1 MGLVFHH
8 VLTRCISLA
17 LAGSS
22 HVFWP
27 DTNATSCNLAVGGSE
42 LEQAEEDE
50 RISMQVSLLQLEN
63 AIYVSRSKGK
73 INQKVQERTAGKEI
87 IGSMPTDLLR
97 AAVPLVWTHVPKCGT
112 SFVNSVV
119 RLPGVCAGW
128 PVGDDVYTTG
138 DRICPDRLSCPA
150 WLWYSRCPGLLKTEP
165 GSHRP
170 MRLGYHLAVGSHFE
184 DVYDGHGL
192 IMLRQPEQRM
202 ISQFNFG
209 PNERFDNGNMTIAD
223 VAPVWAGCAVRMLVL
238 EGRGG
243 DWADCLPSP
252 LEYADGKAALS
263 MDDVV
268 EAQRR
273 LQGYA
278 FVGITDDWALSICLL
293 HAMFGGECHPA
304 EFADVRLRR
313 NESSDLYDTTVL
325 EGFVDPYDGPLY
337 EEALS
342 IFKTK
347 SQIYN
352 VSQETCAP
360 CFLSAGVDISSD
372 ASV

>member
-8 VLTRCISLA
+8 VLTRCVSFL

-22 HVFWP
+22 YVFWP
-27 DTNATSCNLAVGGSE
+27 DTNVTNCSLAVGGSE

-50 RISMQVSLLQLEN
+50 QISTQVSLLQVKMPSMPAVRKGEL
-63 AIYVSRSKGK
+63 ARSYEK
-73 INQKVQERTAGKEI
+73 ERPEKKNI
-87 IGSMPTDLLR
+87 SSMPTDLLR
-97 AAVPLVWTHVPKCGT
+97 AATPLVWTHVPKCGT

-128 PVGDDVYTTG
+128 PVGDDVYKTG
-138 DRICPDRLSCPA
+138 SFLCPDRLTCPA
-150 WLWYSRCPGLLKTEP
+150 WLSYSRCRGLLKTEP

-170 MRLGYHLAVGSHFE
+170 MRLGEHFAVGSHFE

-192 IMLRQPEQRM
+192 IMLRQPEQRL
-202 ISQFNFG
+202 ISQFNWG
-209 PNERFDNGNMTIAD
+209 PTKRLEESNKTITD
-223 VAPVWAGCAVRMLVL
+223 LAPVWAGCAVRMLVL

-243 DWADCLPSP
+243 GWEDCLPSP
-252 LEYADGKAALS
+252 DEYLNKKAALS
-263 MDDVV
+263 MDHVV

-273 LQGYA
+273 LQRYA

-304 EFADVRLRR
+304 EFVDVRLQR

-325 EGFVDPYDGPLY
+325 EGYVDPYDGPLY
-337 EEALS
+337 QEALS

-347 SQIYN
+347 CQIYD

-360 CFLSAGVDISSD
+360 CFVSAGVDIS
-372 ASV
+372 V